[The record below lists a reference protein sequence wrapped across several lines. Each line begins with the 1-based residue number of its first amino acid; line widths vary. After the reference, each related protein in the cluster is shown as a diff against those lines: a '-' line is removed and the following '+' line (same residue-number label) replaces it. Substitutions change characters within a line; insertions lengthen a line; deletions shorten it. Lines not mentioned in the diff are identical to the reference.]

1 MLTLINAIIRTYAN
15 RYCLYI
21 HLKLNS
27 ISLLNYK
34 RNALTVNRERRQTP
48 NGKPRLP
55 VLEETNTVSTQQ
67 PTTG

>member
-1 MLTLINAIIRTYAN
+1 MLFVYASQV
-15 RYCLYI
+15 
-21 HLKLNS
+21 NS

-34 RNALTVNRERRQTP
+34 RNILTTNRERRQTP